1 MILNIFH
8 LLFIFIFFGI
18 LALTVYYITTYN
30 FKKSPQIDTLYTDA
44 LNSMVKGDNLK
55 AINILKQV
63 VKQDSNH
70 VRAYL
75 QLGNILQN
83 DKPEQA
89 IKIHQSLTVRPNL
102 PSDLQLDIHRALA
115 TDYSIIGDNKNAT
128 KEAQKILTLEKR
140 NLWALMFLIKISE
153 QDHNWDQAAF
163 WTKKLR
169 KVSGRKNI
177 NDEAKFDVYRGLDC
191 LKNGLI
197 DEAKKLFQKSIKVS
211 PSYGPSYRY
220 LGDTYEKTRDLVK
233 AVENWKIFAEK
244 DIENGQS
251 IYGKIESALFDLG
264 RYSEVEKF
272 YRKILDLDSSNFEAI
287 IRLANVLEEKGESG
301 AALTLVENAIDPEN
315 QDVRADIMKLKLSI
329 LTSTPVDLS
338 HQIGQS
344 IVKTQAVI
352 FFDEDVPGGGT
363 AYMMQEVLEKQQAY
377 DSLDAPPR
385 TLSAKAHRSAYGS
398 DGDYYSKPNCDDLI
412 ELAYDI
418 MHERNPHA
426 FPK

>member
-8 LLFIFIFFGI
+8 LLFIFISFGI

-89 IKIHQSLTVRPNL
+89 VKIHQSLTVRPNL
-102 PSDLQLDIHRALA
+102 SSDLQLDIHRALA

-128 KEAQKILTLEKR
+128 KEAQKILILEKR

-163 WTKKLR
+163 WTKQLR

-177 NDEAKFDVYRGLDC
+177 NDEAKFDVFRGLDC

-233 AVENWKIFAEK
+233 AVENWKKFAEK
-244 DIENGQS
+244 DIKNGQS

-301 AALTLVENAIDPEN
+301 AAFTLVENAIDPEN

-338 HQIGQS
+338 NQIDIILKKLS
-344 IVKTQAVI
+344 
-352 FFDEDVPGGGT
+352 
-363 AYMMQEVLEKQQAY
+363 YLNEK
-377 DSLDAPPR
+377 
-385 TLSAKAHRSAYGS
+385 
-398 DGDYYSKPNCDDLI
+398 
-412 ELAYDI
+412 
-418 MHERNPHA
+418 
-426 FPK
+426 